1 MLDGLGIG
9 GAEEDPEI
17 TTVQNNVGGTF
28 ETIGTTP
35 GFNTASSF
43 NKGQGQATETRTGEL

>member
-9 GAEEDPEI
+9 GAEEATAFP
-17 TTVQNNVGGTF
+17 TAQNNVGGTF
-28 ETIGTTP
+28 GIIGTTP

>member
-9 GAEEDPEI
+9 GAEEDPEF
-17 TTVQNNVGGTF
+17 TTAQNNVGGTF
-28 ETIGTTP
+28 GIIGTTP

>member
-1 MLDGLGIG
+1 MLDSLGIG
-9 GAEEDPEI
+9 GANEAAGFA
-17 TTVQNNVGGTF
+17 TAQNNVGGTF
-28 ETIGTTP
+28 GRIGTTP